1 MLGGVMLPVRDG
13 VARAI
18 APQPGTFAPREP
30 RTLGFIPNGDMYT
43 RTLKRSAAMLGCIGA
58 LALALGG
65 EASAACPVRSAYDV
79 TVMPDRLVFER
90 SSGTARRIEMRGGVL
105 SDQGKP
111 IALAAADRDRVVR
124 FERVARSV
132 LPRIRRIGARAVDL
146 MVVAVREE
154 AAATS
159 PKSAANPQLNAR
171 LDARAAAFKS
181 RIAQSN
187 SSKEWRGNA
196 FNRYAAEALTDVV
209 PLIGGDLGQQAL
221 DATMRG
227 EFSRAAALGER
238 AAGIRSSLEAR
249 VRQRL
254 AALQPDM
261 DDLCPAL
268 RQLDALEKGV
278 RAPLADGTRLD
289 LLEVGS

>member
-1 MLGGVMLPVRDG
+1 MLPVRDG

-18 APQPGTFAPREP
+18 APRPGTFARREP
-30 RTLGFIPNGDMYT
+30 RTLGFISNGDMIAD
-43 RTLKRSAAMLGCIGA
+43 TLKRGA
-58 LALALGG
+58 LMFCCIVALAFGHRG
-65 EASAACPVRSAYDV
+65 EARAACPLRSAYDV

-90 SSGTARRIEMRGGVL
+90 SSGAARRIEMHGGAL
-105 SDQGKP
+105 SDRGKP
-111 IALAAADRDRVVR
+111 IALSAADRDRVAR
-124 FERVARSV
+124 FERAARSL
-132 LPRIRRIGARAVDL
+132 LPRIRQIGARAVDL

-159 PKSAANPQLNAR
+159 PKSAANAQLNAR

-181 RIAQSN
+181 RIAKSN

-196 FNRYAAEALTDVV
+196 FNRYAAEALADIV

-221 DATMRG
+221 DATLRG

-238 AAGIRSSLEAR
+238 AAGIRSSLEGR
-249 VRQRL
+249 IRQRL
-254 AALQPDM
+254 TGLQPDM
-261 DDLCPAL
+261 DRLCPAL

-278 RAPLADGTRLD
+278 GAPLADGTRLN